1 MPVRARTMTGF
12 RCNDLFQCLMCRRA
26 GVQSDDV
33 TEECVTSLANY
44 IGNVRQAGH
53 GGYVD
58 ILHMVLP
65 FDTQYLALA
74 THVKGL

>member
-1 MPVRARTMTGF
+1 
-12 RCNDLFQCLMCRRA
+12 MCRC
-26 GVQSDDV
+26 GGIQSDDV
-33 TEECVTSLANY
+33 TEQCLTSLANY
-44 IGNVRQAGH
+44 IGNVWQAGH

-74 THVKGL
+74 SRVKGL